1 MVTSSQISKS
11 IARNRVKQPSAFTTG
26 KRGSGETTDTSRLY
40 TGKDQDQESSPGP
53 FFAPSGSEPSPDSA
67 WESNGDGLAKG
78 GWGDTLLDPYKKVRV
93 LKLAGAVKEAGWIE
107 VGEKI
112 GGCGTMGK
120 RYRCRDCGYEW
131 TVGDWCNHRLCPEC
145 GKRRAY
151 ALFNAHK
158 RLAGRPNLKHLV
170 LTFKNVDGLTWETVD
185 WVRNCFTRL
194 RNRKLFKNSWRGG
207 VYAIE
212 FTFSKLKGWHIH
224 IHALVDGDYVPQ
236 AVISQVWKQITGS
249 SDVVWISRAKSSR
262 QVLKYILK
270 PSHELLDDTEA
281 LDNFLTVIQ
290 GRHFVSGWGK
300 WYRVSEKQLT
310 DWERVCPD
318 CGSKYIVFV
327 GWVKVDAR
335 DPPLDKGA

>member
-1 MVTSSQISKS
+1 MALTSQ
-11 IARNRVKQPSAFTTG
+11 VKLSLTQNPLLGGNELTVSGLTRAMG
-26 KRGSGETTDTSRLY
+26 DEGS
-40 TGKDQDQESSPGP
+40 
-53 FFAPSGSEPSPDSA
+53 PSPNRGFSVTRVIMGRVTRVTPEPCVGGGRDCL
-67 WESNGDGLAKG
+67 GLQGTKSLP
-78 GWGDTLLDPYKKVRV
+78 LLDPYKKVRV

-107 VGEKI
+107 AGEQI
-112 GGCGTMGK
+112 AGCGLMGK

-185 WVRNCFTRL
+185 WIRNCFTRL
-194 RNRKLFKNSWRGG
+194 RNRKLFKNAWVGG

-212 FTFSKLKGWHIH
+212 FTFSKATGWHIH
-224 IHALVDGDYVPQ
+224 IHALVDGAFVPQ
-236 AVISQVWKQITGS
+236 AVISRVWKQVTGS
-249 SDVVWISRAKSSR
+249 SSVVWVTRAKNSR
-262 QVLKYILK
+262 QVLKYVLK
-270 PSHELLDDTEA
+270 PSQELLDDPVA
-281 LDNFLTVIQ
+281 LDNLLTVIE

-310 DWERVCPD
+310 SWERVCPE

-327 GWVKVDAR
+327 GWVKGDISYFSYE
-335 DPPLDKGA
+335 DTS